1 MIELA
6 SEKYRII
13 SIKKIESEIWRVL
26 VPGDILEIKTTITRT
41 RRIDGNQSAMQTK
54 IYVNEV
60 YMGNCSV
67 TKTYNALQK
76 IKLEKI

>member
-13 SIKKIESEIWRVL
+13 SIKRTDSKIWRVL
-26 VPGDILEIKTTITRT
+26 IPGDVLEIRTTITRT
-41 RRIDGNQSAMQTK
+41 KRKDGNQSAMQMK
-54 IYVNEV
+54 IYVNDV
-60 YMGNCSV
+60 YMGKCSA

>member
-13 SIKKIESEIWRVL
+13 SIKRTESEIWRVL
-26 VPGDILEIKTTITRT
+26 IPGDILEIKTTITRT
-41 RRIDGNQSAMQTK
+41 KRMDGNQSAMQMK
-54 IYVNEV
+54 IYANGV
-60 YMGNCSV
+60 YMGNCSA
-67 TKTYNALQK
+67 TRTYNALQK